1 MYKLSLRDLSPRSAH
16 TPLIQ
21 ITPSPIGNIL
31 IDDSA
36 FPFHL
41 MPNNVALLTRSHKA
55 IAAKKKARREQI
67 KEITFDDEAR
77 RYVFHLYSFLSSF
90 FLREFL
96 TGFHKRKLAK
106 KEAARGRA
114 KEREK
119 QERLEA
125 RREVCLHIFMSS
137 YSLF

>member
-1 MYKLSLRDLSPRSAH
+1 
-16 TPLIQ
+16 
-21 ITPSPIGNIL
+21 
-31 IDDSA
+31 
-36 FPFHL
+36 
-41 MPNNVALLTRSHKA
+41 MPNNIALLTQSHKA

-77 RYVFHLYSFLSSF
+77 RYVFILYPLLSSF
-90 FLREFL
+90 FRLREFL

-106 KEAARGRA
+106 KEAARSKA

-125 RREVCLHIFMSS
+125 RREVCLHLFMSP
-137 YSLF
+137 YSPFWFRAFSKDACSVNKLLKMPLK